1 MTRLARAH
9 AAVVRAARWPLLL
22 LAFALAGCAN
32 LPFFGKDEPP
42 ADASRPAAPLVTLY
56 ALEIDAP
63 APLASLLLANL
74 DVGRF
79 QKGPSSDAITLPEL
93 DRLVAT
99 TPAQAR
105 SLLETEGYF
114 NADVRVERRADAQ
127 GHPVVHV
134 SVVPGPRVIVTAV
147 NVDASGPLAEAAK
160 LGDAAAVRQLDD
172 LRAAW
177 PLSPGQPF
185 RQSAWTDAKNVTL
198 ARLRDQG
205 YAAATWSKTDAQIDA
220 VDNRATLAVTAE
232 SGPLFRLG
240 AIEVKGIERYTADA
254 ARRLA
259 TFGPGTPYSEKL
271 LRDYQERL
279 VKSGLFEGATV
290 EIDTDPAQA
299 SSTPVRVSVKELTLQ
314 QATVGVGYSAN
325 TGPRV
330 TLEHWHRRIFGQPWI
345 LHDKTELGPDL
356 QSIGGD
362 LTSWPLDD
370 LYRNFVSGNYERL
383 RAADEVRTS
392 WNARIGRTRDT
403 TLIERSYYAEASHAR
418 VDSAT
423 LVTSSDAL
431 SGNYQWILRRIDD
444 VLLPTRGYT
453 LNAQG
458 ALGYGTGLQEQR
470 TTGQETTA
478 RGPFS
483 RAYVRFTGYKPL
495 GSWSATTRL
504 EAGQVFSASRISVP
518 DPILFRA
525 GGDDSVRGYGYRT
538 LGPMIDGAVASGRV
552 LATGSFEIAH
562 PVSPK
567 YPALLWAT
575 FIDAGNAADRWQD
588 LHAVLGYGVGV
599 RWRSPVGPL
608 RADIAYGQAVNQFR
622 VHVGVGVTF

>member
-1 MTRLARAH
+1 MTCLARAH
-9 AAVVRAARWPLLL
+9 ATVVRAARWPLLL
-22 LAFALAGCAN
+22 VAFALAGCAS
-32 LPFFGKDEPP
+32 LPFFGKD
-42 ADASRPAAPLVTLY
+42 DSASTDERRAAALVPLY
-56 ALEIDAP
+56 GLEIDAP
-63 APLASLLLANL
+63 APLDDLLRANL

-79 QKGPSSDAITLPEL
+79 EKGPSTDAITMPEL

-105 SLLETEGYF
+105 TLLETEGYF
-114 NADVRVERRADAQ
+114 NAEVRAERRADAQ
-127 GHPVVHV
+127 GRPVVHV
-134 SVVPGPRVIVTAV
+134 TVVPGPRVTVAAV
-147 NVDASGPLAEAAK
+147 SVEATGALADAVKA
-160 LGDAAAVRQLDD
+160 GDATAIAQLAD

-177 PLSPGQPF
+177 PLGPGQPF
-185 RQSAWTDAKNVTL
+185 RQSAWSDAKNAVL
-198 ARLRDQG
+198 ARLRARG
-205 YAAATWSKTDAQIDA
+205 YASATWSKTDAQIDA
-220 VDNRATLAVTAE
+220 VDNRATLRVTAD

-240 AIEVKGIERYTADA
+240 AIEVQGIERYTADA
-254 ARRLA
+254 AQRLA
-259 TFGPGTPYSEKL
+259 TFGPGTPYDEKI

-290 EIDTDPAQA
+290 DIDTDPAQA
-299 SSTPVRVSVKELTLQ
+299 ASAPVRVHVKELTLQ

-330 TLEHWHRRIFGQPWI
+330 TLEHYHRRIFGQPWI

-383 RAADEVRTS
+383 RAADELRNS
-392 WNARIGRTRDT
+392 WNARLGRTRDT
-403 TLIERSYYAEASHAR
+403 TLIERSFYLEATHAR
-418 VDSAT
+418 VDSAA
-423 LVTSSDAL
+423 LVTTSDAL
-431 SGNYQWILRRIDD
+431 SGNYQWILRRVDD

-453 LNAQG
+453 VNAQG
-458 ALGYGTGLQEQR
+458 AVGYGKGVEEQR
-470 TTGQETTA
+470 VTAQETHA
-478 RGPFS
+478 KGPFS
-483 RAYVRFTGYKPL
+483 RVYVRWTGYKPL

-504 EAGQVFSASRISVP
+504 EAGQVFSANRISVP

-538 LGPMIDGAVASGRV
+538 LGPVIDGAVASGRV

-562 PVSPK
+562 PISPK
-567 YPALLWAT
+567 YPGLLWAT
-575 FIDAGNAADRWQD
+575 FIDAGNAADRWED

-608 RADIAYGQAVNQFR
+608 RADIAYGQDVRQFR